1 MKRKNGMF
9 HRRMFCTAVTGA
21 AMLSGMMVVCAGAA
35 EEKAETDTYTVGICQ
50 YVQHEALDAA
60 TEGFKTA
67 LQERLGEKVIFDEQN
82 AQGDSHTCPIIMNG
96 FIAKEVDLIL
106 ANATPALQSA
116 VTATSKIPILGTSV
130 TNYAVALSQE
140 DFDGVVG
147 GNVSGTSDLAPL
159 DGQADMIQELFPDCK
174 MIGLLYC
181 SAEPNSQYQ
190 IDVMTQELETRGYVC
205 TAYGFLDSNDVSSVV
220 NKAVIESDL
229 IYVPTDNTAAANA
242 ELIANICSPAGVPV
256 VTGDEG
262 CCRTCGVATLAI
274 SYYEL
279 GYVTGEMAADI
290 LENGADIS
298 TMPIQYAPKF
308 TKEYNKAVCESLGI
322 EIPSDYTELK
332 MSGEF

>member
-1 MKRKNGMF
+1 MKRRNGIF
-9 HRRMFCTAVTGA
+9 DKRKFWAVVTGA
-21 AMLSGMMVVCAGAA
+21 AMLSGLMSVCAGAA
-35 EEKAETDTYTVGICQ
+35 EAKTEEPFTVGICQ

-60 TEGFKTA
+60 TEGFKAA
-67 LQERLGEKVIFDEQN
+67 LQERLGERVIFDEQN

-106 ANATPALQSA
+106 ANATPALQAA
-116 VTATSKIPILGTSV
+116 VTATSEIPILGTSV

-159 DGQADMIQELFPDCK
+159 DGQAAMIQELFPDYETV
-174 MIGLLYC
+174 GLLYC

-190 IDVMTQELETRGYVC
+190 IDVMTQELETLGYDC

-220 NKAVIESDL
+220 NKAVMESDL

-242 ELIANICSPAGVPV
+242 ELIANICGPAGVPV

-262 CCRTCGVATLAI
+262 CCRACGIATLAI

-290 LENGADIS
+290 LENKADIS
-298 TMPIQYAPKF
+298 EMPIQYAPKF
-308 TKEYNKAVCESLGI
+308 TKEYNKAVCEALGM
-322 EIPSDYTELK
+322 EVPGDYTELE